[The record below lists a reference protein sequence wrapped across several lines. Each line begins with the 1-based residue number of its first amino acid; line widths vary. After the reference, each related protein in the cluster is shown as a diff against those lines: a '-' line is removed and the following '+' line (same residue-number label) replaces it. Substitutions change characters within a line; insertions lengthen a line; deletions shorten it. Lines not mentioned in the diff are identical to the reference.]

1 MHVQY
6 IIHAHFILL
15 HFLVLLLMLALL
27 QEEEEE
33 KKRYVMYILYF
44 SSSPSLPQMHV
55 VPMKEYY
62 LCGPSNTV
70 SVQLFSINELYEM
83 RYKSL
88 FLLLLSSMPFRSI
101 DLLPAVF
108 QAFPV
113 NYKGI
118 SYRVYTCTFP
128 LLGS

>member
-1 MHVQY
+1 
-6 IIHAHFILL
+6 
-15 HFLVLLLMLALL
+15 
-27 QEEEEE
+27 
-33 KKRYVMYILYF
+33 
-44 SSSPSLPQMHV
+44 MHV

-88 FLLLLSSMPFRSI
+88 LLLLSSIPFRSI

-118 SYRVYTCTFP
+118 SYCVYTCTFS